1 MANAAGFIQESIWRD
16 PHWRKLSRSAQ
27 ALYMQL
33 LSQKEL
39 DCAGVLPLQPNK
51 WAKGCD
57 ELSVEQV
64 WADLDELQRE
74 RFAFFDMDTDELFVR
89 SYMRNSNVMK
99 SPNMRRAASR
109 AAVLV
114 GSEFIK
120 PLLAVELRAVGEAM
134 EDDECLA
141 AAAQINP
148 SGTPPE
154 PFPNGSNR
162 TVPERLPEG
171 SGVGVGV
178 GEPHLPSNQVGE
190 RPPRPHCPDH
200 AENSTEKC
208 GPCAR
213 RRRWDDKYG
222 PEIEADE
229 LERQRRKR
237 TALAEAQR
245 DCVHCD
251 DDGWILGE
259 DGTPAEPAM
268 KCQIHLGAVNE

>member
-51 WAKGCD
+51 WAKGCA
-57 ELSVEQV
+57 ELTVGQV
-64 WADLDELQRE
+64 LDDLEELQRE
-74 RFAFFDMDTDELFVR
+74 RFVFFDEDSDEAFIRTYV
-89 SYMRNSNVMK
+89 RNSNVVK
-99 SPNMRRAASR
+99 IPNMRKSARRAA
-109 AAVLV
+109 LLI
-114 GSEFIK
+114 GSERIK
-120 PLLAVELRAVGEAM
+120 ALLAVELRATEHPDFVA
-134 EDDECLA
+134 LA
-141 AAAQINP
+141 EEINP
-148 SGTPPE
+148 SGNGSPNPS
-154 PFPNGSNR
+154 PNGSKQGLA
-162 TVPERLPEG
+162 ERLPEPTG
-171 SGVGVGV
+171 VGTGVGV
-178 GEPHLPSNQVGE
+178 PHLSNNQVGE

-200 AENSTEKC
+200 EENSTDKC

-213 RRRWDDKYG
+213 RRRWDEKYG

-237 TALAEAQR
+237 MALADAQR
-245 DCVHCD
+245 DCIHCD